1 MDMTRQARE
10 GYDSVRFNNIESQ
23 TCPYYKTSPAE
34 MAWAI
39 GRWMAQTH
47 RTMPRDCRT
56 SRGDTMHIN
65 GMKVRIN
72 YVQGCTEIER
82 IA

>member
-1 MDMTRQARE
+1 MNMLSQARE
-10 GYDSVRFNNIESQ
+10 GYDAASRGVA
-23 TCPYYKTSPAE
+23 CPYLKTSPSE
-34 MAWAI
+34 MAWSV
-39 GRWMAQTH
+39 GRWMAQTS
-47 RTMPRDCRT
+47 RTSPRDCRT